1 MRNRDTNK
9 RARANVKQTK
19 HHSHSLI
26 RVKLSRETHWIMCN
40 RKLTLRLLGS
50 RQQGSERCVAVLAVK
65 LSTVMLLM
73 GADKEKMMLLLQR
86 MNARLGVGKLI
97 PAPCARRTDAL
108 RWSVHG
114 CIWKCGQMIG
124 AWLGGCDAIWR
135 RSSAPITV
143 GEHRVEERD
152 DTDGPIS
159 GLGRRTVAGQC

>member
-65 LSTVMLLM
+65 LSTVMLQM
-73 GADKEKMMLLLQR
+73 GADKDDVAAAEDECSAWRWQINSR
-86 MNARLGVGKLI
+86 
-97 PAPCARRTDAL
+97 AL
-108 RWSVHG
+108 
-114 CIWKCGQMIG
+114 C
-124 AWLGGCDAIWR
+124 
-135 RSSAPITV
+135 
-143 GEHRVEERD
+143 
-152 DTDGPIS
+152 
-159 GLGRRTVAGQC
+159 